1 MSTHPHGPGN
11 HAFEDPGQDHLLVC
25 GNCGTDRNLALHSIE
40 TLNPPS
46 DVLVKVGYSCTACS
60 RHYLHQADVAAV
72 AAVLNRDGSLSNVL
86 AFGGHYIH
94 CGQPMEKTGSELRRL
109 TAPAFSDRDQEET
122 LDVYM
127 PTRVLLCR
135 CGFQMELPE

>member
-1 MSTHPHGPGN
+1 MSTHPHGPSN
-11 HAFEDPGQDHLLVC
+11 PAFREPFENQPLVC
-25 GNCGTDRNLALHSIE
+25 GHCSTDRNLALHSIE

-46 DVLVKVGYSCTACS
+46 EVLVKVGYSCTACG
-60 RHYLHQADVAAV
+60 RHYLHQADVASV
-72 AAVLNRDGSLSNVL
+72 AAVLNRNGSLTNVL

-109 TAPAFSDRDQEET
+109 SAPAFTDSIQEET

-127 PTRVLLCR
+127 TTRVLRCR